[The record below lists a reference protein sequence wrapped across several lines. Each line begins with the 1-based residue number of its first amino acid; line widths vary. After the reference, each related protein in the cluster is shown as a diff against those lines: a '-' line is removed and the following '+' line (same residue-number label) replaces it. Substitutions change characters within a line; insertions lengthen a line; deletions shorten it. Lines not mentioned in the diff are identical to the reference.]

1 MQQRWRQ
8 IQAFWLGRS
17 ASQRIVLVAGAAA
30 TVLLLALFTHLVTAP
45 DYKTLMTGMDPSDA
59 QALSSSLTAKQ
70 VPNKI
75 GPDGRSV
82 LVPADKLDAARLDAA
97 ASDVTHSGRMGF
109 EIFDKVTWGE
119 TEFDEKVNYQR
130 ALEGELER
138 TIMTI
143 GGVKSARVHLVMAA
157 DSIFLDRQQSAKA
170 SVTLTLKG
178 TTLSRDEVAAIRRLV
193 AGAVE
198 GLKAS
203 DVTVID
209 ANTGELM
216 QSSDGSDE
224 DSERRLTQQILA
236 MLGPV
241 VGANHI
247 RASVHVEYDPG
258 TTDESQE
265 KYDPTVS
272 VPLTRQ
278 SSDEESG
285 AGAGVG
291 GVPGAASNVPQGKNG
306 KPAAVAETPTSGPES
321 SKTDDATFGVNKTV
335 IHSEEPSGRIRR
347 ITAALLVDDA
357 TITRQLPRGKTQQVQ
372 VQRSPEQ
379 LKQLQDLAEAAI
391 GFDASRGD
399 VLTIEDMPFEAP
411 AAIPTPNPT
420 LLEKIQQALGNFA
433 TPLRY
438 LALLAMFAV
447 VYLFTIRP
455 MQKHILRTPAA
466 LPAPPAVALLAEPT
480 PTTPSDEALRSKALK
495 EELTQMVKTQP
506 ALSARTVQAWI
517 QGETAR

>member
-1 MQQRWRQ
+1 
-8 IQAFWLGRS
+8 
-17 ASQRIVLVAGAAA
+17 
-30 TVLLLALFTHLVTAP
+30 
-45 DYKTLMTGMDPSDA
+45 
-59 QALSSSLTAKQ
+59 
-70 VPNKI
+70 
-75 GPDGRSV
+75 
-82 LVPADKLDAARLDAA
+82 
-97 ASDVTHSGRMGF
+97 
-109 EIFDKVTWGE
+109 
-119 TEFDEKVNYQR
+119 
-130 ALEGELER
+130 
-138 TIMTI
+138 
-143 GGVKSARVHLVMAA
+143 
-157 DSIFLDRQQSAKA
+157 
-170 SVTLTLKG
+170 
-178 TTLSRDEVAAIRRLV
+178 
-193 AGAVE
+193 
-198 GLKAS
+198 
-203 DVTVID
+203 
-209 ANTGELM
+209 
-216 QSSDGSDE
+216 
-224 DSERRLTQQILA
+224 
-236 MLGPV
+236 V

-357 TITRQLPRGKTQQVQ
+357 TITRQLPRGKTQEIQ

-399 VLTIEDMPFEAP
+399 VLTIEDMPFEVP
-411 AAIPTPNPT
+411 AAVPTPNPT
-420 LLEKIQQALGNFA
+420 LLEKIQRALGGFA

-438 LALLAMFAV
+438 LALLAMFVV
-447 VYLFTIRP
+447 VYLFTVRP

-466 LPAPPAVALLAEPT
+466 LPTPPPIPVLAEPAAS
-480 PTTPSDEALRSKALK
+480 TPSEEALRSKALK
-495 EELTQMVKTQP
+495 EELAQMVKTQP

-517 QGETAR
+517 QGENAR